1 MALTHMLPG
10 SIPPDGPYI
19 ILAAPRS
26 ILGDTER
33 VFALIDA
40 CTAILGQ
47 PVVLLAQDCLDTLV
61 PELLAP
67 VFANPRDDSGGGIA
81 RPS

>member
-1 MALTHMLPG
+1 MTDTN
-10 SIPPDGPYI
+10 IPPAGPTEGPYV

-26 ILGDTER
+26 ILGDTAQ
-33 VFALIDA
+33 VFAVIDA
-40 CTAILGQ
+40 CTAILRR
-47 PVVLLAQDCLDTLV
+47 PVALPAPGCLDDLV

-67 VFANPRDDSGGGIA
+67 VCKRAHA

>member
-1 MALTHMLPG
+1 MIDTN
-10 SIPPDGPYI
+10 IPPATPTEGAYI

-33 VFALIDA
+33 VFAIIDA
-40 CTAILGQ
+40 CTAILGR
-47 PVVLLAQDCLDTLV
+47 PVALLAQDCLDDLV

-67 VFANPRDDSGGGIA
+67 VFKRAHA